1 MCAGLVKKEEN
12 EGLLFIMVESQ
23 GQGKLLC
30 HTFTNA
36 NSKRNITQGC
46 EWIKQTEMKRSQ
58 FVSLSMSESS
68 YEDGENVIALVYRA
82 APSDCP
88 ADVPIDNLSFH

>member
-1 MCAGLVKKEEN
+1 M
-12 EGLLFIMVESQ
+12 
-23 GQGKLLC
+23 
-30 HTFTNA
+30 
-36 NSKRNITQGC
+36 
-46 EWIKQTEMKRSQ
+46 KQSQ

-82 APSDCP
+82 APSDFP